1 MESKLKYTEE
11 LDIEAT
17 LKQAVDSR
25 KDDMFHD
32 DSKAI
37 KSIVNNVCNINI
49 ENASRKRELV
59 EGRIIYAKLMRSA
72 GYPVVKIGKSIKKD
86 HATILHYSKIFDFLL
101 KTVRPFRMN
110 YERCSSL
117 FFNNLDTV
125 RQDDFVDYKAEYML
139 YKEENERM
147 KSVVEKAEEL
157 QDRYN
162 RVKDIV
168 ELIIERTPIGKEDIV
183 HKKVN
188 AILNGINQ

>member
-1 MESKLKYTEE
+1 MESKSKYTEE

-32 DSKAI
+32 DSHAI
-37 KSIVNNVCNINI
+37 KSIVNNICNINI
-49 ENASRKRELV
+49 DNPSRKRELV
-59 EGRIIYAKLMRSA
+59 EGRIIYSKLMRSA
-72 GYPVVKIGKSIKKD
+72 GHPVVKIGRSIKKD
-86 HATILHYSKIFDFLL
+86 HATVLHYSKIFDFLL
-101 KTVRPFRMN
+101 KTVRPFRLN

-139 YKEENERM
+139 YKEEVERM
-147 KSVVEKAEEL
+147 KSIVEKAEAL
-157 QDRYN
+157 QERYE

-168 ELIIERTPIGKEDIV
+168 ELIISRTPEDKEDV
-183 HKKVN
+183 VYKKVKIGR
-188 AILNGINQ
+188 AHV